1 LCGAL
6 TITVIN
12 YILIL
17 VILPS
22 KGANGKQELYLE
34 TKRANSAI
42 SSKGTASKNYL
53 NKESEQKT
61 A

>member
-1 LCGAL
+1 M
-6 TITVIN
+6 TVIN
-12 YILIL
+12 YIFIL
-17 VILPS
+17 VILPI
-22 KGANGKQELYLE
+22 KGANGKKELYLE

>member
-17 VILPS
+17 AILPS

-34 TKRANSAI
+34 TGRTNSAI
-42 SSKGTASKNYL
+42 SSKGTASK
-53 NKESEQKT
+53 T
-61 A
+61 I